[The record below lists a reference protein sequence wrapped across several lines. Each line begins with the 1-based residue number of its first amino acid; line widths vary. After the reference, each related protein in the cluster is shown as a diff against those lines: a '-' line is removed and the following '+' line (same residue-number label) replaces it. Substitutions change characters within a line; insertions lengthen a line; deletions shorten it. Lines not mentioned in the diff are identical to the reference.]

1 VCDVHRDIVV
11 QTNMF
16 LDRLFNDS
24 QVDPA
29 NDWKLLT
36 IMIGDSDICK
46 SCHDFVSTT
55 SISVY
60 IVTMVTDGVVARE
73 PVISASSNVCM

>member
-1 VCDVHRDIVV
+1 VHRDIVV

-46 SCHDFVSTT
+46 SCHDFVSIN
-55 SISVY
+55 SITVY
-60 IVTMVTDGVVARE
+60 IVTMIVVAKE
-73 PVISASSNVCM
+73 PAISAPSNVCM